1 MLHPL
6 HVLCTICFILIVR
19 KEDYEGDIRMFF
31 KDKYD
36 FGAAWLHIDY
46 AAKNVML

>member
-1 MLHPL
+1 MHCCSL
-6 HVLCTICFILIVR
+6 LC
-19 KEDYEGDIRMFF
+19 KKDYAGDIRNFFF

-46 AAKNVML
+46 AAKNVMLQK